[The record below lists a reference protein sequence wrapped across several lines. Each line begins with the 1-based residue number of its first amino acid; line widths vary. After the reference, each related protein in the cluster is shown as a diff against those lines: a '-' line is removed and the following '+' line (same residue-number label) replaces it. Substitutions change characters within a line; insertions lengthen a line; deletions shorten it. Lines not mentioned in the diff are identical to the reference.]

1 MSGRITKNE
10 LNDSLTN
17 DIYKI
22 ASQSELGRVKVD
34 NDTILVD
41 ELGTISA
48 KANTTSYYVEAK
60 QGTTNNVYE
69 LSIPKI
75 TEYVSGMKILLKV
88 LENNKTGT
96 VKININNLGEKDL
109 YYQTYIASVQNSGA
123 LEANKIYELVY
134 SGDRFNLLGYPFISQ
149 SLLSTQLTTVASS
162 SAVNELYLT
171 KAEKNLPE
179 EAQLTIQNGANGFVR
194 YFKDDFGIVH
204 CEMFISGGTLTANTV
219 IGTFPVGYRPR
230 FGSIYVD
237 GITYLSGSITDT
249 NPIRLEI
256 LNSGELR
263 NTTDRKNAL
272 VANFSFRSA

>member
-41 ELGTISA
+41 EFGTIRA

-60 QGTTNNVYE
+60 QGVNNNVYE

-75 TEYVSGMKILLKV
+75 TEYTNGMKILLKV
-88 LENNKTGT
+88 LENNKVGT

-109 YYQTYIASVQNSGA
+109 YYQTYIGTVQNSGA

-134 SGDRFNLLGYPFISQ
+134 SGDRFNLLGYPFISSSILSNQ
-149 SLLSTQLTTVASS
+149 STIVASA
-162 SAVNELYLT
+162 SAVKELNDI
-171 KAEKNLPE
+171 KANKSLPE
-179 EAQLTIQNGANGFVR
+179 EAQLTIQNGASGFVR
-194 YFKDDFGIVH
+194 YFKDGFGIVH
-204 CEMFISGGTLTANTV
+204 CEMFISGGTVTSNTV
-219 IGTFPVGYRPR
+219 IGTFPVGFRPN
-230 FGSIYVD
+230 FAAIYVN
-237 GITYLSGSITDT
+237 GITYLSGTITDT

-263 NTTDRKNAL
+263 NTTDRKYTL
-272 VANFSFRSA
+272 VANFSFRSE

>member
-41 ELGTISA
+41 EFGTIRA

-60 QGTTNNVYE
+60 QGVNNNVYE

-75 TEYVSGMKILLKV
+75 TEYTSGMKILLKV
-88 LENNKTGT
+88 LENNKVGT

-109 YYQTYIASVQNSGA
+109 YYQTYIGTVQNSGA

-134 SGDRFNLLGYPFISQ
+134 SGDRFNLLGYPFISSSIISNQ
-149 SLLSTQLTTVASS
+149 STIVASA
-162 SAVNELYLT
+162 SAVKELNDI
-171 KAEKNLPE
+171 KANKIQESEISVVLQNSWSGNAKYYKDEFNVVHGFF
-179 EAQLTIQNGANGFVR
+179 TIYG
-194 YFKDDFGIVH
+194 GIT
-204 CEMFISGGTLTANTV
+204 SANTTLFQLP
-219 IGTFPVGYRPR
+219 IGYRPSNTR
-230 FGSIYVD
+230 VFIAH
-237 GITYLSGSITDT
+237 TYGNSDPTDT
-249 NPIRLEI
+249 PLHLVI
-256 LNSGELR
+256 
-263 NTTDRKNAL
+263 NTNGACFIEYPVKTN
-272 VANFSFRSA
+272 VTSSFSFRI